1 MKTLI
6 FLTIFIITSFV
17 GYSQIT
23 SLQVFQ
29 YQEVFINSV
38 DTNYSKPFDVNL
50 TYIFDFTNHN
60 VTANMNGKVLKENI
74 TLYTNENGVITLVYT
89 DNASAGWILD
99 TLSKKAT
106 YFEIRKDIDYS
117 CEMTRVIFY

>member
-6 FLTIFIITSFV
+6 FLTILFLTSFV

-29 YQEVFINSV
+29 YREVFINSV
-38 DTNYSKPFDVNL
+38 DTNYSKPVNVNIS
-50 TYIFDFTNHN
+50 YIFDFTNHN
-60 VTANMNGKVLKENI
+60 VTANINGKVLREDI
-74 TLYTNENGVITLVYT
+74 TVYTNENGVITLVYT

-117 CEMTRVIFY
+117 CEMTRIIFY

>member
-6 FLTIFIITSFV
+6 FLTILFLTSFV

-29 YQEVFINSV
+29 YREVFVNSV
-38 DTNYSKPFDVNL
+38 DTNYSKPVNVNIS
-50 TYIFDFTNHN
+50 YIFDFTNHN
-60 VTANMNGKVLKENI
+60 VTANINGKVLREDI
-74 TLYTNENGVITLVYT
+74 TVYTNENGVITLVYT

-117 CEMTRVIFY
+117 CEMTRIIFY

>member
-1 MKTLI
+1 MKALI
-6 FLTIFIITSFV
+6 FLTILSLTSFV

-38 DTNYSKPFDVNL
+38 DTNYSKPVDVNL
-50 TYIFDFTNHN
+50 SYIFDFTNHN
-60 VTANMNGKVLKENI
+60 VTASMNGKVLKEDI
-74 TLYTNENGVITLVYT
+74 TVYTNENGVITLVYT

-117 CEMTRVIFY
+117 CEMTRIVFY

>member
-6 FLTIFIITSFV
+6 FLTILTLTSFV

-23 SLQVFQ
+23 SLQVFE

-38 DTNYSKPFDVNL
+38 DTNYSKTFDVNIS
-50 TYIFDFTNHN
+50 YIFDFTNHN
-60 VTANMNGKVLKENI
+60 VTASMNGKVLKENI
-74 TLYTNENGVITLVYT
+74 TVYTNENGVITLVYT

-106 YFEIRKDIDYS
+106 YFEIRKDIDYI